1 MVSSRGPEVAQ
12 PGLFGD
18 PAMEYKV
25 EGKGRCPGDL
35 RTWTRELRLHPY
47 ARVPARLS
55 TPLLLYC
62 LSQGFLSFR
71 ANQYLHLD
79 PSQDLFEYSVSE
91 GVGKVLKTRITCL
104 PSPPSFI
111 KRASSHDLSS

>member
-1 MVSSRGPEVAQ
+1 MSWSPLHMGQRAPASS
-12 PGLFGD
+12 
-18 PAMEYKV
+18 
-25 EGKGRCPGDL
+25 
-35 RTWTRELRLHPY
+35 Y

-55 TPLLLYC
+55 TPLPLYC

-91 GVGKVLKTRITCL
+91 E
-104 PSPPSFI
+104 
-111 KRASSHDLSS
+111 AE